1 MQQLST
7 SHLLYTWWCLYV
19 SATLSI
25 GPTLSFPHLV
35 SISLFSMCFYSK
47 LSDVGQNILD
57 EQAVNLDALDYVDS
71 AQTHL
76 PEHHL
81 RLEIKGLAA

>member
-1 MQQLST
+1 
-7 SHLLYTWWCLYV
+7 
-19 SATLSI
+19 
-25 GPTLSFPHLV
+25 
-35 SISLFSMCFYSK
+35 MCFYSK

>member
-1 MQQLST
+1 
-7 SHLLYTWWCLYV
+7 
-19 SATLSI
+19 
-25 GPTLSFPHLV
+25 
-35 SISLFSMCFYSK
+35 MCFYSK

-71 AQTHL
+71 EQTHL